1 MEIFVDFARRMCSK
15 RVTKWAGVFTLLVC
29 CFACTGLAQDTNE
42 SAVDSP
48 AKTPGE
54 QLIDFMMNPPDKFD
68 FGGMHVVYQNGT
80 ESTNYFRM
88 KKDGEFLFDAIG
100 ESPIISGSPLGA
112 LKHYGFIWSRYGD
125 EYWDLRGN
133 QLTTWTN
140 HHLIE
145 EEKNPFSSLEQSST
159 GNVINHISLF
169 FIASNKRPFHENK
182 SLIVFKDKEG
192 QILNR
197 SDLVYDSQGYLI
209 EQKTLLES
217 PIKLYLKNVE
227 KYCLGGIL
235 EYRYGTNR
243 VPSFFPSEIHSFTID
258 KIIENK
264 VEEIQTNKVHS
275 YFFNHLDLSP
285 TFNKVDFAVEPT
297 ATENYFERY
306 WISGTNKVYIDKN
319 SGTIQKVLSHKD
331 YQKIL
336 DKRDKKQSKYRMFYV
351 ILIIT
356 FGFLIV
362 ILTIKT
368 KKQL

>member
-1 MEIFVDFARRMCSK
+1 M
-15 RVTKWAGVFTLLVC
+15 
-29 CFACTGLAQDTNE
+29 
-42 SAVDSP
+42 
-48 AKTPGE
+48 
-54 QLIDFMMNPPDKFD
+54 
-68 FGGMHVVYQNGT
+68 
-80 ESTNYFRM
+80 
-88 KKDGEFLFDAIG
+88 
-100 ESPIISGSPLGA
+100 
-112 LKHYGFIWSRYGD
+112 
-125 EYWDLRGN
+125 
-133 QLTTWTN
+133 
-140 HHLIE
+140 
-145 EEKNPFSSLEQSST
+145 
-159 GNVINHISLF
+159 
-169 FIASNKRPFHENK
+169 
-182 SLIVFKDKEG
+182 
-192 QILNR
+192 
-197 SDLVYDSQGYLI
+197 
-209 EQKTLLES
+209 
-217 PIKLYLKNVE
+217 E